1 MKKFLILGGVI
12 LAFAVNATALLITG
26 FDNSD
31 SFGYGTWT
39 SNTKDKALV
48 IVGVKDPKTKVGKS
62 GASYKIIYN
71 VSSRNPGY
79 VGFYVNLSTLNLNKF
94 SKLSFWIKGDKKLG
108 YPKKIAVVFKSG
120 SKMIPVTADWKK
132 IEIDLKEFGKGGEQ
146 ELDFIIDNGWADVKT
161 GAIYIDKIEL
171 F

>member
-1 MKKFLILGGVI
+1 MKKFLIIEAVI

-26 FDNSD
+26 FDNGD

-39 SNTKDKALV
+39 SNPKDKAFT

-71 VSSRNPGY
+71 VDSKNPGY
-79 VGFYVNLSTLNLNKF
+79 VGFFVDLSTVNLNRF
-94 SKLSFWIKGDKKLG
+94 SKLSFWIKGDNKLG
-108 YPKKIAVVFKSG
+108 YPKNVMVVFRAG
-120 SKMIPVTADWKK
+120 SKMIPVTDDWRK
-132 IEIDLKEFGKGGEQ
+132 IEINLEELNKRGEQ
-146 ELDFIIDNGWADVKT
+146 ELDFLIDNGWADVKT
-161 GAIYIDKIEL
+161 GAIYIDNIEL